1 MCVFLVFVYVF
12 LPLFLRV
19 LSACLFS
26 KEREEERAEWVGKV
40 EGSMLEEG
48 KSIIRVYCMKKTFQ

>member
-26 KEREEERAEWVGKV
+26 KEREEERAEWGGGKV

-48 KSIIRVYCMKKTFQ
+48 KALSECIV